1 MPTPLSMMMSAPIAT
16 AKTDVTRQEARE
28 SKVAASFQRVMDQ
41 ETSSPSS
48 EPEVADLMIQEPDA
62 EGELEVA
69 VADGEA
75 AGTSLATE
83 DQPPVE
89 IRASMPE
96 ADPKTIAE
104 SQIVKPA
111 SESAVIAADAEAVR
125 DAAKNN
131 RPIETLQNP
140 EIEVQQAIPPA
151 FQSLVFEAA
160 QTNRAA
166 EAISKPQNVVPGL
179 TPHTKEIP
187 VPSIN
192 VGEGHDVA
200 QEPPVP
206 NPAARQ
212 PVPPDQTP
220 SITQMQLIAIE
231 KPTDEA
237 NEHPSPEM
245 EDVQVAKET
254 PASSTNRDSGLY
266 VQAMTAA
273 ARAETT
279 RAIASQMAN
288 AINVRSHAGT
298 IEVALNPE
306 ELGRVSIV
314 LNGRDDGLYMTIT
327 AERPETLDMMRR
339 HLSVLETEFQNFG
352 LGGLSIDLGTSADA
366 QSDEPDSNED
376 TQFLAPQSEHPPEA
390 GPTPSRASPDGRIDI
405 RL

>member
-16 AKTDVTRQEARE
+16 AKTDVTRQEASE
-28 SKVAASFQRVMDQ
+28 SKVAASFQMVMDQ

-48 EPEVADLMIQEPDA
+48 EPEVVDLLIQDPDA

-69 VADGEA
+69 MADGEA
-75 AGTSLATE
+75 ADISAATE

-104 SQIVKPA
+104 AQIVKPA
-111 SESAVIAADAEAVR
+111 SESAVIAADAEAAQ
-125 DAAKNN
+125 DAAQNN
-131 RPIETLQNP
+131 RPIEALQDP

-166 EAISKPQNVVPGL
+166 EAIRKPQNVMPGL
-179 TPHTKEIP
+179 TPYTKEIP
-187 VPSIN
+187 VRSID
-192 VGEGHDVA
+192 VGGGHDVA
-200 QEPPVP
+200 QEPPAP
-206 NPAARQ
+206 SPAARQ
-212 PVPPDQTP
+212 PMPPDQTP
-220 SITQMQLIAIE
+220 SVTQMQLIAIT

-237 NEHPSPEM
+237 NAHPGPET
-245 EDVQVAKET
+245 EDVQVAKEIL
-254 PASSTNRDSGLY
+254 ASSTTRDSGLS

-273 ARAETT
+273 TRAETT

-288 AINVRSHAGT
+288 AINVRSHSGT

-339 HLSVLETEFQNFG
+339 HLSVLEMEFQNFG

-366 QSDEPDSNED
+366 RGDEPDGNED
-376 TQFLAPQSEHPPEA
+376 TQFLAPQSEHTPEA
-390 GPTPSRASPDGRIDI
+390 GPTPSRASPDGRIDM